1 MYQSILQFIEK
12 DIKEIEK
19 SVENLL
25 EGKKDAAE
33 LSEKINESTRNLAAQ
48 LVGEIY
54 ETIDKEIR
62 DSITRKE
69 KWRIEKRNEPKELL
83 DIMGTVRFHRTGY
96 EDKKTGEYIY
106 LLDRVLGI
114 DGHQRITLGAA
125 ARILEETIQT
135 SYRKGGEAA
144 SPLDAASKQAV
155 KRLVH
160 ETVVD
165 MPLAERKE
173 RKKQRYLHIVA
184 DEDHVSAQFWKE
196 KGDLEKNEH
205 GYKNNTILSKL
216 ICVYEEVVDDGKE
229 GSGKHRYRLTG
240 KHYFCGVHK
249 GTAENER
256 FWQDVNDYIEANY
269 DTEVLERVYI
279 AGDGAAWIKAGCDV
293 LENSRFVLDKFHM
306 MKYVNQSVTH
316 LKDSADDV
324 RSEIWEYL
332 NGGHKEEL
340 KKLYQRILAATK
352 KESKVEAVKE
362 SLAYFLNQWDGI
374 KIRVEEA
381 GGCWKCCAE
390 GQISHILSS
399 RMSSRPMGWSILGCH
414 QMSKLRAYQANGGKI
429 IDLLRYQEKQQE
441 IEEGRREQES
451 LIKELRS
458 RRSGWDY
465 AEQLQARM
473 PALENP
479 RSMGIKGLIRRALGA

>member
-1 MYQSILQFIEK
+1 MYKSILQFIEK

-19 SVENLL
+19 CVENLL
-25 EGKKDAAE
+25 EGKKDAAD
-33 LSEKINESTRNLAAQ
+33 LSQKLNESTRNLAAQ

-54 ETIDKEIR
+54 ETIDQEIR
-62 DSITRKE
+62 NSITRKE

-83 DIMGTVRFHRTGY
+83 DIMGLVRFHRTGY

-125 ARILEETIQT
+125 AQILEEAIQT
-135 SYRKGGEAA
+135 SYRKGGAAA

-160 ETVVD
+160 ETVVE
-165 MPLAERKE
+165 MPMPERKE
-173 RKKQRYLHIVA
+173 KKKQRYLHIVA

-196 KGDLEKNEH
+196 KGDLGKTEQ

-216 ICVYEEVVDDGKE
+216 ICVYEDVIDELKGD
-229 GSGKHRYRLTG
+229 SGKHRYRLTG

-249 GTAENER
+249 GSAENER
-256 FWQDVNDYIEANY
+256 FWQEVSHYIEATY

-279 AGDGAAWIKAGCDV
+279 AGDGAPWIKAGCEV

-316 LKDSADDV
+316 LKDSAAEV
-324 RSEIWEYL
+324 KSELWDYL
-332 NGGHKEEL
+332 VGGHKKEL
-340 KKLYQRILAATK
+340 KELYQRILAVTE
-352 KESKVEAVKE
+352 KESKREEVKD
-362 SLAYFLNQWDGI
+362 SLAYFLNQWEGI

-390 GQISHILSS
+390 GQVSHLLSS
-399 RMSSRPMGWSILGCH
+399 RLSSRPMGWSLLGCH
-414 QMSKLRAYQANGGKI
+414 QMSKLRAYQSNGGKI

-441 IEEGRREQES
+441 IEERRREQEAI
-451 LIKELRS
+451 IKELRS

-465 AEQLQARM
+465 AEQLQARI
-473 PALENP
+473 PVLENP
-479 RSMGIKGLIRRALGA
+479 KSMGVKVLIRRALEA